1 MPTDENDVLENGTD
15 IDTETDVNTEVDA
28 DTETDTDTEQNPEVW
43 VVTLPSGNQ
52 YFIRDDAARQ
62 AIDEL
67 RAIVAGVMHFRG
79 RTLTELYDGATTSP
93 IILVDDPTH
102 PYVPQNGDVV
112 TYRPDPDTD
121 SDSDTDPIMELEF
134 AWTGHHWQEYGS
146 SGALKALAFKDTA
159 STPYTPQGTISNPT
173 FTGNEATISVAG
185 TPQGSINAQAF
196 TGTEATIGVAG
207 TAEAQVFT
215 GHPVDYTPAGVNT
228 GANVTLTHDTVNSIT
243 DVGTLPVLPTF
254 TVSNGQLIITGGSP
268 GTLPTKGADQTV
280 AVDVDTITQP
290 TFTGTLA
297 QITAEGENAT
307 SAVSASG
314 QYTPEGGIEQAEFTG
329 QELTSTG
336 QYTPTGSNAT
346 PTFTGTPTTIT
357 VS

>member
-1 MPTDENDVLENGTD
+1 MPNETDILEN
-15 IDTETDVNTEVDA
+15 
-28 DTETDTDTEQNPEVW
+28 DTDTEDPTPVDLPELW
-43 VVTLPSGNQ
+43 WLQLPTGNE
-52 YFIRDDAARQ
+52 YWLRDNYARQ
-62 AIDEL
+62 AIAEL
-67 RAIVAGVMHFRG
+67 QRLISQVMHFRG
-79 RTLTELYDGATTSP
+79 RTTTPLEDGSTTSP
-93 IILVDDPTH
+93 IMLVGEDE
-102 PYVPQNGDVV
+102 PYTPVNGDVV
-112 TYRPDPDTD
+112 TYRPEPVDPDA
-121 SDSDTDPIMELEF
+121 PVIELEF
-134 AWTGHHWQEYGS
+134 AWTGSHWNEYGS

-159 STPYTPQGTISNPT
+159 SSPYTPQG
-173 FTGNEATISVAG
+173 SV
-185 TPQGSINAQAF
+185 NAQAF
-196 TGTEATIGVAG
+196 TGTEATIGVEG

-254 TVSNGQLIITGGSP
+254 TVQDGKLIITGGSP

-314 QYTPEGGIEQAEFTG
+314 QYTPEGDIEQA
-329 QELTSTG
+329 Q
-336 QYTPTGSNAT
+336 
-346 PTFTGTPTTIT
+346 FTGTPTTIT

>member
-1 MPTDENDVLENGTD
+1 MPDNENDVLNHDTDTD
-15 IDTETDVNTEVDA
+15 IIDDANLYDDA
-28 DTETDTDTEQNPEVW
+28 DTDTDTEYVPEVW
-43 VVTLPSGNQ
+43 VITLPSGNR
-52 YFIRDDAARQ
+52 YNIRDNAARQ
-62 AIDEL
+62 AIEEL

-102 PYVPQNGDVV
+102 PYTPQNGDVV
-112 TYRPDPDTD
+112 TYRPERDTD
-121 SDSDTDPIMELEF
+121 SDTDTEPIVELEF

-159 STPYTPQGTISNPT
+159 STPYTPQGI
-173 FTGNEATISVAG
+173 
-185 TPQGSINAQAF
+185 INAQSF
-196 TGTEATIGVAG
+196 TGTKATIGVAG

-254 TVSNGQLIITGGSP
+254 TVNNGQLIITGGNP

-314 QYTPEGGIEQAEFTG
+314 QYTPEGGIEQANF
-329 QELTSTG
+329 S
-336 QYTPTGSNAT
+336 
-346 PTFTGTPTTIT
+346 GTPTTIT

>member
-1 MPTDENDVLENGTD
+1 MPNDPNI
-15 IDTETDVNTEVDA
+15 IDNDSEEPILK
-28 DTETDTDTEQNPEVW
+28 PEIW
-43 VVTLPSGNQ
+43 WFQLPSGNS
-52 YFIRDDAARQ
+52 YWIKDEEARQ
-62 AIDEL
+62 AIAEL
-67 RAIVAGVMHFRG
+67 QEMIAQVMHFRG

-93 IILVDDPTH
+93 IILVDDPST
-102 PYVPQNGDVV
+102 PYYPENGDVV
-112 TYRPDPDTD
+112 TYRPEQD
-121 SDSDTDPIMELEF
+121 SDSDSDSEEPVRELEF

-159 STPYTPQGTISNPT
+159 STQYTPQG
-173 FTGNEATISVAG
+173 SV
-185 TPQGSINAQAF
+185 NAQAF
-196 TGTEATIGVAG
+196 TGTEATIGVDG

-254 TVSNGQLIITGGSP
+254 TVQDGKLIITGGSP

-314 QYTPEGGIEQAEFTG
+314 QYTPEGDIEQA
-329 QELTSTG
+329 Q
-336 QYTPTGSNAT
+336 
-346 PTFTGTPTTIT
+346 FTGTPTTIT

>member
-1 MPTDENDVLENGTD
+1 MPDDPNIIDNDSEEPILK
-15 IDTETDVNTEVDA
+15 
-28 DTETDTDTEQNPEVW
+28 PEIW
-43 VVTLPSGNQ
+43 WFQLPSGNS
-52 YFIRDDAARQ
+52 YWIRDEAARQ
-62 AIDEL
+62 AIAEL
-67 RAIVAGVMHFRG
+67 QEMIAQVMHFRG
-79 RTLTELYDGATTSP
+79 KTLTELYDGATTSP
-93 IILVDDPTH
+93 IILVDDPST
-102 PYVPQNGDVV
+102 PYYPENGDVV
-112 TYRPDPDTD
+112 TYRPEQD
-121 SDSDTDPIMELEF
+121 SDSDSDSEEPVRELEF

-159 STPYTPQGTISNPT
+159 SSPY
-173 FTGNEATISVAG
+173 

-254 TVSNGQLIITGGSP
+254 TVTNGKLIITGGNP

-314 QYTPEGGIEQAEFTG
+314 QYTPEGDIEQANF
-329 QELTSTG
+329 S
-336 QYTPTGSNAT
+336 
-346 PTFTGTPTTIT
+346 GTPTTIT